1 MSKWDPSSQE
11 TLDSRTR
18 SMWEMNKECFKAR
31 TSRARL
37 RTRILPMAVL
47 MALPVAAQTT
57 QELRMTVGKSVVVD
71 YPADVGRISTS
82 NPEVVDY
89 VAVTTREILLHAKA
103 HGTATLIVWAKSGQR
118 EFYTVTVEHNLEPI
132 RKLLKETFP
141 TEEIK
146 VQAARDTV
154 SLTGRVANKD
164 VSDRVALLVSPLVKT
179 VVNNLQL
186 MPPKVEKQI
195 MLRVKFAEIDRNIS
209 SDFALNLIS
218 SGAGNTIARTT
229 TGAQPAPGTTDISR
243 NAKFSLSDA
252 LNVFAFRPDLNI
264 GAVLKALQARGNL
277 QILAEPNLVTTNG
290 KDASFLVGGEFPVPV
305 LQGGSNAGAVTIQFR
320 EFGIRLTFNPL
331 LTENKTI
338 KMYVKPEVST
348 IDVAH
353 GVTVSGFTIPALA
366 TRRMETNVELG
377 EGQSFVIAGLLDNRV
392 TENLAKIPG
401 LANIPLLGAIFKSKS
416 ETKSNTELVVMV
428 TPELTSPT
436 ESVEKTPMPEFPRPF
451 LGPTQDSNLSDKKTA
466 KEESASKP
474 AKKGS
479 VKAAKG
485 GKS

>member
-1 MSKWDPSSQE
+1 MTNEKQKLDTGRASRRLAVVLIGAGLYVSS
-11 TLDSRTR
+11 
-18 SMWEMNKECFKAR
+18 A
-31 TSRARL
+31 
-37 RTRILPMAVL
+37 
-47 MALPVAAQTT
+47 AAQAT

-89 VAVTTREILLHAKA
+89 VAVTTREILLHAKN

-132 RKLLKETFP
+132 RKIIKDTFP
-141 TEEIK
+141 SEDIK
-146 VQAARDTV
+146 IQAARDTV
-154 SLTGRVANKD
+154 SLTGRVSNKE
-164 VSDRVALLVSPLVKT
+164 VSDRAALLVSPLAKS

-186 MPPKVEKQI
+186 LPPKVDKQV
-195 MLRVKFAEIDRNIS
+195 MLRVKFAEIDRNS
-209 SDFALNLIS
+209 SFDFALNLIN

-229 TGAQPAPGTTDISR
+229 TGAQPAPSTTDLSR

-252 LNVFAFRPDLNI
+252 LNVFAFRPDINI
-264 GAVLKALQARGNL
+264 GAILKALQARGNL

-305 LQGGSNAGAVTIQFR
+305 LQGGSNAGSVTVQFR
-320 EFGIRLTFNPL
+320 EFGIRLTFNPQI
-331 LTENKTI
+331 TENNTI

-377 EGQSFVIAGLLDNRV
+377 LGQSFVIAGLLDNRV
-392 TENLAKIPG
+392 TENMAKIPG

-416 ETKSNTELVVMV
+416 ETKSSTELVVMV
-428 TPELTSPT
+428 TPEISTPA
-436 ESVEKTPMPEFPRPF
+436 ESVEKYPVPEFPRPF
-451 LGPTQDSNLSDKKTA
+451 MGPTQDSRDTERKNPEAAPVKPPKTRGG
-466 KEESASKP
+466 KTG
-474 AKKGS
+474 GS
-479 VKAAKG
+479 SKG
-485 GKS
+485 GD